1 MLKDGSDAGT
11 DDELLNADDRE
22 ITECLDDADS
32 RLAGEISTS
41 VGADTLRRATDTLY
55 EMDNARFQGD
65 TVDDILAEAA
75 LNLSVGCGNMTI
87 DNTAAIETRLKAAR
101 TRADVY

>member
-65 TVDDILAEAA
+65 TVDDILAGSTFPGEVHFASGA
-75 LNLSVGCGNMTI
+75 TT
-87 DNTAAIETRLKAAR
+87 TAATVHGPA
-101 TRADVY
+101 